1 MTRIHHYFAYGSNL
15 LARRLEAR
23 VPVLADLGCHRLD
36 GYTLRF
42 HKRGRDGSGKGDVVA
57 TRDAGARVHGAVY
70 RLDDDAL
77 AKLNVIEGVGAGY
90 RLEAIRLPGLP
101 DCVCYV
107 AEETAIDP
115 ALQPYTWYLALVVAG
130 ARARGCPVDYVQWL
144 AQTPAVIDTDLARTA
159 AAYRLLDGDEDTLG
173 HTPRYA

>member
-23 VPVLADLGCHRLD
+23 VPVLAGLGGHRLD

-57 TRDAGARVHGAVY
+57 TRDAG
-70 RLDDDAL
+70 